1 MIEALIDKLLDL
13 NIGLELLDQDSL
25 KIHTGGASI
34 PPALLEELKL
44 HKADIISY
52 LKTLRQEDDFRHIPN
67 VSQQD
72 SYALSAAQKRLWILS
87 QFHDANVGYNIPGAY
102 MFEGN
107 LDIAAL
113 EHAFGAVITRHESLR
128 TVFREVKGGLARQ
141 YILSPEAAGFSIRQV
156 DLRKTVD
163 TKEQL
168 ESLVSAEFA
177 RAFNL
182 SKESLLR
189 VALFQTDDNKWVLTY
204 VMHHIVSD
212 GWSMGVLMN
221 EVMAL
226 YDACTKKLPDPLLP
240 LRIHY
245 KDFAAWQDTRLRGA
259 ALQEHK
265 DWWLSQFEG
274 DIPVL
279 ELPTDKVRPAVK
291 TYNGG
296 RITRLVNAERSSGLK
311 SLCLEH
317 GATLFMGLLAVANA
331 LFYRFAQQE
340 DIVIGTPMAGR
351 DHADL
356 ENQIGFYVN
365 TLALRNRFSGA
376 GSFLALLAGVKQV
389 VIGAHN
395 HQDFPFD
402 ELVELLQLKRDM
414 SRNPLFDVQV
424 ILQNTLTPSRTSA
437 EDDGSL
443 KADHYT
449 HTDKCTIVFDLVFN
463 FVEIAD
469 GLHLE
474 VMYNSDIY
482 DRYMVDQL
490 ALHFEQILSAIL
502 SDPLKPLMELDFLSA
517 EEKDQQLCAFN
528 DNTVQYPEGQTLID
542 LFREQLECT
551 PDNIAVVSGSQSLT
565 YQQLDKASGK
575 LAAHLKR
582 TYGTGTGDLVGVL
595 LNRSADMIISI
606 LGIMKA
612 GAAYVPVDPE
622 YPRQRKEFIVRDA
635 GIRTLITQ
643 TDYLFEVDYFNG
655 NLFAIDVQL
664 SRLGENNVIAGE
676 EVMPHDL
683 AYIIYTSGST
693 GTPKGVM
700 VEHASVTN
708 TVRGLQTVFAVGVE
722 DKGLQ
727 FASASFDASLWD
739 IFMMLTSGGALHIV
753 DDTTKKSPALLE
765 HYIEEHAI
773 TLASFPPAYLQLL
786 HTDSLRGLKQLITG
800 GEAAIA
806 ENARAFTAYGS
817 YYNVYG
823 PTEGSIWATTFTLQ
837 QADDLKSARV
847 PIGRPAPNVKI
858 YILDARQQLLPAGVP
873 GELCIGGAGVA
884 RGYLNNE
891 ELTAARFVADP
902 FRPGERMYRT
912 GDIARWLPDGN
923 IDFVG
928 RKDDQVKINGFRIE
942 LGEID
947 LALQACPG
955 VTGAVVQ
962 PVRNTGGGRELVA
975 YITGERTL
983 SVTDIRARIAN
994 MLPVYMVPHHFVQLG
1009 ELPLTTNGKVDRKRL
1024 PDPVG
1029 LSMEAGVQY
1038 TAPRNEMESHLVA
1051 AFEEVLKKQSLGIN
1065 ENFFVLGGDSIKSI
1079 QIVSQLKQKGY
1090 TLAFQHILQHPVI
1103 ADLAKHITRATRQAD
1118 QELVQGPVAL
1128 SPVQQFFFSTNTAA
1142 PHHYNQSVLLM
1153 VKMHMEATEMKA
1165 VLDKIVLH
1173 HDALRMVFRQTPNG
1187 WQQENRGPEQTYS
1200 FDVITVADEDQFRH
1214 HCDQAQASFEL
1225 ATGPLFRAV
1234 LFRHPAGDRLLLA
1247 AHHLVIDG
1255 VSWRILFEDLSALI
1269 QQYRTGQQLTLPL
1282 KTDSYK
1288 YWQEKNLEYI
1298 QSPALLQEDAYWLAI
1313 SQAEPSPLPL
1323 DFPQGRNC
1331 MSDMVSCSFTLSEAE
1346 TTRLLTQCYQAYQT
1360 EINDVLLTALG
1371 LAIETVFGLQKML
1384 LLLEGHGR
1392 EQVADDVDISRTV
1405 GWFTSMC
1412 PVMLQLGYNKD
1423 VSAQLIHVKDT
1434 LSRIPNKGVGYGLL
1448 NYLAGKQYNIRPEIA
1463 FNYLGDFGSGIATS
1477 SGDQLFEFTS
1487 TYRGREWSGSIER
1500 STILDISGM
1509 VAGGQ
1514 LQLSIDYSGQ
1524 QFEVATIERLTH
1536 AYKQQLMELVEHLSS
1551 IPAGAV
1557 PTAPETT
1564 LLPVSYNQQLYFS
1577 GPEIYDQLL
1586 VGRYVFTNM
1595 DVEVFTQAVAVLV
1608 ERYEMLRTVFVMDN
1622 GTVKQQVIPAKNFHF
1637 KPGEIPVSSIAEIE
1651 QQIKDERRKRFDLFS
1666 PPLFNVKIYKMPESE
1681 MHVLFLLHHSIAD
1694 GYSMGIL
1701 QQELMLIYAAC
1712 LEQKQP
1718 ILPLL
1723 SSTYQDY
1730 VQWQTGFLHSAEAM
1744 QHEAYWQEKLSG
1756 WEPGK
1761 LPVSQHDSAVCI
1773 TTVINGPLFDQLDA
1787 FAKANGIT
1795 RSSLLLGLLM
1805 VLWGRLDGKEDVA
1818 VMTAVS
1824 GRNSRYYTTVDVSGV
1839 IGLFANPLL
1848 VRNTLDGEQ
1857 PAITWIRQVQRGFT
1871 DDLNYSA
1878 YPFAKV
1884 IAMMPALSAPDLLCQ
1899 TVYYNYH
1906 NYTHLK
1912 EAVYTGTPPAWQ
1924 EITDPVDYP
1933 LGLSVSEYRNCLKL
1947 EWVLSKRVFHED
1959 VLPAVKEHYLFLL
1972 KEVMQHPN
1980 LLLKQLQ
1987 ERAEIQDEAY
1997 AKFNFSK

>member
-13 NIGLELLDQDSL
+13 NIGLELLEQDNL

-34 PPALLEELKL
+34 PASLLEEIKL

-67 VSQQD
+67 VPEQD

-87 QFHDANVGYNIPGAY
+87 QFHEANVGYNIPGAY
-102 MFEGN
+102 MFDGN

-113 EHAFGAVITRHESLR
+113 EHAFGTVITRHESLR
-128 TVFREVKGGLARQ
+128 TVFREDKAGLARQ
-141 YILSPEAAGFSIRQV
+141 YILSPETAGFSIRQV
-156 DLRKTVD
+156 DLRRTEN

-168 ESLVSAEFA
+168 EHLVTEEFA

-189 VALFQTDDNKWVLTY
+189 VSLFQTDDNKWVLTY
-204 VMHHIVSD
+204 VMHHIISD

-226 YDACTKKLPDPLLP
+226 YDAHTKNLPDPLPP

-245 KDFAAWQDTRLRGA
+245 KDFAAWQDVRLSGA

-265 DWWLSQFEG
+265 DWWLNQFDG

-279 ELPTDKVRPAVK
+279 ELPSDKIRPAVK
-291 TYNGG
+291 TYNGS
-296 RITRLVNAERSSGLK
+296 RITRLVNAERTSGLK

-317 GATLFMGLLAVANA
+317 GATLFMGLMAVANA
-331 LFYRFAQQE
+331 LFYRYSQQE

-351 DHADL
+351 DHKDL

-402 ELVELLQLKRDM
+402 ELVELLKLKRDM

-424 ILQNTLTPSRTSA
+424 ILQNTMMPSNSSA

-449 HTDKCTIVFDLVFN
+449 HTDKGTIVFDLVFN
-463 FVEIAD
+463 FVEMAE

-482 DRYMVDQL
+482 DRLMVDQL

-517 EEKDQQLCAFN
+517 EEKGQQLHAFN
-528 DNTVQYPEGQTLID
+528 DNTVKYPEGQTLID
-542 LFREQLECT
+542 LFREQVERT
-551 PDNIAVVSGSQSLT
+551 PDNMAVVCGNQSLT

-575 LAAHLKR
+575 LAAYLKR
-582 TYGTGTGDLVGVL
+582 TYCTGAGDLVGVL
-595 LNRSADMIISI
+595 LNRSVDMIISI

-655 NLFAIDVQL
+655 SLFAIDVQL
-664 SRLGENNVIAGE
+664 SGLDDNNIITGA

-700 VEHASVTN
+700 VEHAGVTN
-708 TVRGLQTVFAVGVE
+708 TVRGIQTVFAVGAE
-722 DKGLQ
+722 DRGLQ
-727 FASASFDASLWD
+727 FASASFDASIWD
-739 IFMMLTSGGALHIV
+739 VFLMLTSGGALHVV
-753 DDTTKKSPALLE
+753 DDTTKKNPALLE
-765 HYIEEHAI
+765 HYIEENAV
-773 TLASFPPAYLQLL
+773 TVASFPPAYLQLL
-786 HTDSLRGLKQLITG
+786 HTDSLRGMKQLITG

-806 ENARAFTAYGS
+806 ENARAFTAYGR
-817 YYNVYG
+817 YHNVYG
-823 PTEGSIWATTFTLQ
+823 PTEGSIWATTFTMLHP
-837 QADDLKSARV
+837 DDLRSARV

-858 YILDARQQLLPAGVP
+858 YILDARQQLLPPGVP
-873 GELCIGGAGVA
+873 GEICIGGAGVA

-912 GDIARWLPDGN
+912 GDIGRWLPDGN

-947 LALQACPG
+947 LALQTCPG

-962 PVRNTGGGRELVA
+962 PVRNAGGGRELVA

-983 SVTDIRARIAN
+983 SVTDIRASLAN
-994 MLPVYMVPHHFVQLG
+994 MLPAYMVPHHFVQLD
-1009 ELPLTTNGKVDRKRL
+1009 EFPLTTNGKIDRKRL
-1024 PDPVG
+1024 PDPLG
-1029 LSMEAGVQY
+1029 LSMDAGVQY

-1051 AFEEVLKKQSLGIN
+1051 AFEEVLKKQPLGIN

-1090 TLAFQHILQHPVI
+1090 SLAFQHILQHPVI
-1103 ADLAKHITRATRQAD
+1103 ADLATHITLATRQAD
-1118 QELVQGPVAL
+1118 QEVVQGPVAL

-1153 VKMHMEATEMKA
+1153 VNTHMEETEMKA
-1165 VLDKIVLH
+1165 VLDRIVLH
-1173 HDALRMVFRQTPNG
+1173 HDALRMVFRQTPDG
-1187 WQQENRGPEQTYS
+1187 WQQENRGPAQTYS
-1200 FDVITVADEDQFRH
+1200 FDVITVANEDECRH
-1214 HCDQAQASFEL
+1214 HCDVAQASFEL
-1225 ATGPLFRAV
+1225 ATGPLFRVV

-1269 QQYRTGQQLTLPL
+1269 QQYRSGQQLSLPL

-1298 QSPALLQEDAYWLAI
+1298 HSQALLQEDAYWLAI
-1313 SQAEPSPLPL
+1313 SREKPAPLPL
-1323 DFPQGRNC
+1323 DLPQGRNC
-1331 MSDMVSCSFTLSEAE
+1331 MGDMVSCSFALSETE

-1371 LAIETVFGLQKML
+1371 LAIEAVFGLQKML
-1384 LLLEGHGR
+1384 VLLEGHGR
-1392 EQVADDVDISRTV
+1392 EQVAEDVDISRTV

-1423 VSAQLIHVKDT
+1423 VSAQLIHVKET
-1434 LSRIPNKGVGYGLL
+1434 LRRVPNKGVGYGLL
-1448 NYLAGKQYNIRPEIA
+1448 NYLADKQYNIRPEIA
-1463 FNYLGDFGSGIATS
+1463 FNYLGDFGSGIATA
-1477 SGDQLFEFTS
+1477 SGDQLFGFTS
-1487 TYRGREWSGSIER
+1487 AYRGREWSNNIER
-1500 STILDISGM
+1500 STVLDISGM

-1514 LQLSIDYSGQ
+1514 LQLSVDYSAQ
-1524 QFEVATIERLTH
+1524 QFETATIERLTQV
-1536 AYKQQLMELVEHLSS
+1536 YKQQLMELVEHLSS
-1551 IPAGAV
+1551 IPAGA
-1557 PTAPETT
+1557 APETT

-1577 GPEIYDQLL
+1577 RLEIYDQLL
-1586 VGRYVFTNM
+1586 VGRHVFTNM
-1595 DVEVFTQAVAVLV
+1595 DIGVFTQAVATLV
-1608 ERYEMLRTVFVMDN
+1608 ERHEVLRTVFVMEN
-1622 GTVKQQVIPAKNFHF
+1622 GAVKQQVISAKNFHF
-1637 KPGEIPVSSIAEIE
+1637 KPGEIPVSSAAEIE
-1651 QQIKDERRKRFDLFS
+1651 QQILDERRKQFDLFS
-1666 PPLFNVKIYKMPESE
+1666 PPLFNVKIYKLPEGA

-1701 QQELMLIYAAC
+1701 QQELMLIYTAC

-1718 ILPLL
+1718 TLPLL
-1723 SSTYQDY
+1723 PSTYHDY
-1730 VQWQTGFLHSAEAM
+1730 VQWQAGFLNSAEAL

-1761 LPVSQHDSAVCI
+1761 LLTGQHDGAVCI
-1773 TTVINGPLFDQLDA
+1773 TELINGPLFDQLDT
-1787 FAKANGIT
+1787 FAKTNGIT
-1795 RSSLLLGLLM
+1795 RSSLLLGVLM
-1805 VLWGRLDGKEDVA
+1805 VLWGRLDGKDDVA

-1824 GRNSRYYTTVDVSGV
+1824 GRNSRYYTTIDVPGI

-1848 VRNTLDGEQ
+1848 VRNTVDGDL

-1878 YPFAKV
+1878 YPFAKL
-1884 IAMMPALSAPDLLCQ
+1884 IAIMPALSAPDLLRQ

-1912 EAVYTGTPPAWQ
+1912 DAVYTGSHPAPQ
-1924 EITDPVDYP
+1924 EITGPVDYP

-1947 EWVLSKRVFHED
+1947 ELVLSKRVFHEEE
-1959 VLPAVKEHYLFLL
+1959 LHAVKEHYLFLL
-1972 KEVMQHPN
+1972 KEIMQHPA
-1980 LLLKQLQ
+1980 LLVKQLQ
-1987 ERAEIQDEAY
+1987 ERIAMQDEVHANL
-1997 AKFNFSK
+1997 NFSK